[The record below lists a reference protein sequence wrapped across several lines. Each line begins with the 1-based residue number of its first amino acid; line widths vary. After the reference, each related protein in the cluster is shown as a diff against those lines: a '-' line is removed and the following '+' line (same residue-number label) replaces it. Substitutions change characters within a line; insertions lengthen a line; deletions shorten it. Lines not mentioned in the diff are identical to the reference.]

1 MPDGKKLLPGLLPQ
15 MPLFIPHA
23 GVEGREFFQ
32 IAVRFEEKD
41 SHMTE
46 YGQDEILELIWTLR
60 EENCS
65 SKSRMLEK
73 SEEERPEGIL
83 DELSA
88 AGLVDA
94 SGDELRLTQL
104 GEERA
109 RGIIRRHRLAEVLLQ
124 NLFDL
129 DPSQTESSACK
140 FEHIL
145 TTPVTESVCA
155 FLGHPP
161 VCPHGRAIPR
171 GECCNRIRTDV
182 QPLVTRLS
190 DAALGKEMRIV
201 FITPKSRKRLEK
213 LSSLGIVPGS
223 RLRLIQRNPSYV
235 LEIGETTVAVDREIT
250 DEIYIKRA

>member
-1 MPDGKKLLPGLLPQ
+1 
-15 MPLFIPHA
+15 
-23 GVEGREFFQ
+23 
-32 IAVRFEEKD
+32 
-41 SHMTE
+41 MTE

-65 SKSRMLEK
+65 TKPRLLER
-73 SEEERPEGIL
+73 SEEERPESL
-83 DELSA
+83 LEELVA
-88 AGLVDA
+88 TGLVSA
-94 SGDELRLTQL
+94 SGDDLSLTRA

-129 DPSQTESSACK
+129 DPFQMENSACK

-145 TTPVTESVCA
+145 TTPVTDSVCT

-161 VCPHGRAIPR
+161 VCPHGRSIPR
-171 GECCNRIRTDV
+171 GDCCDRIRTEV

-190 DAALGKEMRIV
+190 DAVLGEGVRIV

-223 RLRLIQRNPSYV
+223 RLRLLQRNPSYV
-235 LEIGETTVAVDREIT
+235 LQIGETTVAVDREIT
-250 DEIYIKRA
+250 DEIYVKRA